1 MVTRCGLD
9 LFIMRSAHCIVV
21 GVSRVVTFLISHL
34 ADTERWCAPCLQSWR
49 CFALFFDGAAVGCAA
64 AARLAVILAD
74 LFLNIF
80 SGNCVAS
87 VQVAYEL

>member
-1 MVTRCGLD
+1 MSPEL
-9 LFIMRSAHCIVV
+9 LLSLLAILPILSV
-21 GVSRVVTFLISHL
+21 GVHPVCKVGVVL
-34 ADTERWCAPCLQSWR
+34 R
-49 CFALFFDGAAVGCAA
+49 CFDGAAVGCAA